1 MKNIQVYHADK
12 YLTSEYTKVE
22 ENIYRGRNPYYNGN
36 VWEHDKLYVTSLM
49 FEQEPEYGEGN
60 SPAHI
65 SQYPLEGILDKFY
78 VSVTDFYTDQNAQ
91 SKDMCYQ
98 EFGAFEVEDIRGLL
112 GIVGK
117 HVYEKKF
124 HADLDDMDEEEQ
136 ETCKNMTEE
145 EQEEAGYIYYRTVI
159 E

>member
-1 MKNIQVYHADK
+1 MKNIKVYDAEK
-12 YLTSEYTKVE
+12 YLTAEYTKVE
-22 ENIYRGRNPYYNGN
+22 ESIYRGRNPYYNGN
-36 VWEHDKLYVTSLM
+36 VWEHDKLYVTSLS
-49 FEQEPEYGEGN
+49 FEQEPELGEGG

-78 VSVTDFYTDQNAQ
+78 ASVTDFYEDLNAQ
-91 SKDMCYQ
+91 SKETCYQ
-98 EFGAFEVEDIRGLL
+98 EFGAFEVEDIRKLL

-124 HADLDDMDEEEQ
+124 YVDDLDEEEQ
-136 ETCKNMTEE
+136 EACKQMTEE
-145 EQEEAGYIYYRTVI
+145 EMEERGYIYYETVI

>member
-12 YLTSEYTKVE
+12 YLTSEYTKVD

-49 FEQEPEYGEGN
+49 FEQEPEFGEGDT
-60 SPAHI
+60 PAHI
-65 SQYPLEGILDKFY
+65 SQYPLESILDKCY
-78 VSVTDFYTDQNAQ
+78 VSVTDFYQELNAQ

-98 EFGAFEVEDIRGLL
+98 EFGAFDVEDIRRLL

-124 HADLDDMDEEEQ
+124 QAEDLSQEELE
-136 ETCKNMTEE
+136 ECKNMTEKEME
-145 EQEEAGYIYYRTVI
+145 EEGYIFYRTVI